1 MHAINSAAM
10 GYVDLLVKVHEVC
23 VLILVRLSQAI
34 MWLLPWRK
42 EVLGK
47 MIQEISDQE
56 EMDGK
61 DRKFIKAAIVIL

>member
-1 MHAINSAAM
+1 M
-10 GYVDLLVKVHEVC
+10 GYVDLVVKILEVC
-23 VLILVRLSQAI
+23 VLIMVRLSQVI

-56 EMDGK
+56 DMDGK